1 MMRIFVAFEGSFE
14 AFDVS
19 AHESVEVIK
28 QMVKDY
34 FRIPLSED
42 QQGRWYLELMY
53 AGAALRN
60 NWRLS
65 DVGISFCATLKCFV
79 KKEDKPTLYVFNAV
93 TQEMM
98 PMMESVSILDKKVS
112 DLRRLV
118 TLRCGFPV
126 SVYCLRTPEGV
137 EMYDRNTLRDYRT
150 DIGTTLRLDVWDG
163 WKEFLMGCLLGQKP
177 KVQQYLS
184 KEGPVLKYENQ
195 SKC

>member
-1 MMRIFVAFEGSFE
+1 MMRVFVAFEGSFE

-19 AHESVEVIK
+19 AHESVEAIK

-34 FRIPLSED
+34 FHIPLSED
-42 QQGRWYLELMY
+42 QQGRRYLELMY

-60 NWRLS
+60 SWRLS

-126 SVYCLRTPEGV
+126 SVYCLRTPEGL
-137 EMYDRNTLRDYRT
+137 EMYDCNTLRDYRT

-177 KVQQYLS
+177 KVQRYLS
-184 KEGPVLKYENQ
+184 KEGPVLKYEN
-195 SKC
+195 